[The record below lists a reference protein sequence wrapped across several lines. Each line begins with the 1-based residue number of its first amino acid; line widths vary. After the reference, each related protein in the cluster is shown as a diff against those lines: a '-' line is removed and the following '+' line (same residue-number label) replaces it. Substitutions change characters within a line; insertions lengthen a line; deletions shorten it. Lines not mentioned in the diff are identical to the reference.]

1 MPEETTKQQ
10 EARKKGLADL
20 GQGYAIVRGT
30 AASLD
35 EIARIAYVAK
45 DMRSFSLARKLF
57 ALARNHPA
65 AAALP
70 DKDKLKLRQQHGLCT
85 YKDDDLVIDDR
96 LSEALA
102 ILNGGDL
109 LSANPSQETLG
120 LAGSIYKQWWRY
132 TGQRRDL
139 ENSLAYYMRGS
150 AGDLAGDYGYTRI
163 NSAFVLDLLAYLES
177 EFAPDSA
184 EARRKKATALR
195 EEIVA
200 QLPGLAAK
208 DGNEWLSQEWWYGAT
223 MAEAAFGLGR
233 YSEAQT
239 HLREA
244 LKLDPAAW
252 QLEATTRQFSALARA
267 MRLDK
272 DAREAASATIA
283 LLVGDNRHA
292 LDAMSSG
299 KMGLALSGGGF
310 RASLFH
316 IGVLA
321 RLAELDVLRHVE
333 VLSCV
338 SGGSIIGAHYYL
350 EVRRLLQ
357 SKPDADITRDDYI
370 EIVKRVERD
379 FLAGVQM
386 NLRGRLFAGW
396 IANLRSIVAPGYT
409 RTQYLAELFE
419 KHIYSRVEDERGER
433 WIDGLHIV
441 PQGGGDDFN
450 PKLDNWRRGAKAP
463 ILLLNATTLNTGH
476 VWQFAVNWM
485 GEPPISTSRSV
496 DCNDLLRRMY
506 YREAPDG
513 YRKIRLG
520 LAVASSACVSGLFD
534 PVEMRGLY
542 PDRAVRLVD
551 GGVHDNQGVAGLL
564 EQECTILLVSDASGQ
579 MTSQAA
585 PGPEP
590 VTVLK
595 RTQDVSMAC
604 IRESRFEQLAFQRRA
619 GALTGLM
626 FLHLKKDLE
635 IEHVD
640 WVDCEDPYCDSTTD
654 PCERTLTPYQM
665 PKEIQGRLAGIR
677 TDLDTFSDAE
687 AYALMLSGYR
697 MTGFEFGR
705 CIPGLPVS
713 DAAPVDW
720 KFLSASPAVDRKP
733 DYEKDNRHLRKILK
747 TGSRLPFKVWF
758 LRPVASVLAGI
769 LGLVVLGVAGWAA
782 WWLIQQLR
790 QLHLPLGKP
799 MLALAGVLLV
809 YLLVLCR
816 MGRKSFWVIVSG
828 LGVVT
833 VGWLIARLH
842 LWLFDP
848 LYRGAGQIR
857 IKS

>member
-1 MPEETTKQQ
+1 MAQP
-10 EARKKGLADL
+10 GVV
-20 GQGYAIVRGT
+20 VRRHHGGSSFRPGPVFRST
-30 AASLD
+30 DAS
-35 EIARIAYVAK
+35 
-45 DMRSFSLARKLF
+45 
-57 ALARNHPA
+57 
-65 AAALP
+65 
-70 DKDKLKLRQQHGLCT
+70 
-85 YKDDDLVIDDR
+85 
-96 LSEALA
+96 
-102 ILNGGDL
+102 
-109 LSANPSQETLG
+109 
-120 LAGSIYKQWWRY
+120 
-132 TGQRRDL
+132 QR
-139 ENSLAYYMRGS
+139 G
-150 AGDLAGDYGYTRI
+150 
-163 NSAFVLDLLAYLES
+163 
-177 EFAPDSA
+177 A
-184 EARRKKATALR
+184 EARPCGVATRGHDAPVFR
-195 EEIVA
+195 AGSCHEA
-200 QLPGLAAK
+200 RQGCAK
-208 DGNEWLSQEWWYGAT
+208 
-223 MAEAAFGLGR
+223 
-233 YSEAQT
+233 
-239 HLREA
+239 
-244 LKLDPAAW
+244 
-252 QLEATTRQFSALARA
+252 
-267 MRLDK
+267 
-272 DAREAASATIA
+272 AASATIA

-506 YREAPDG
+506 YREAPEG
-513 YRKIRLG
+513 FQKIRLG

-626 FLHLKKDLE
+626 FLLSKK
-635 IEHVD
+635 ISRSSM
-640 WVDCEDPYCDSTTD
+640 STGWIA
-654 PCERTLTPYQM
+654 
-665 PKEIQGRLAGIR
+665 KIR
-677 TDLDTFSDAE
+677 IATQLP
-687 AYALMLSGYR
+687 
-697 MTGFEFGR
+697 
-705 CIPGLPVS
+705 IP
-713 DAAPVDW
+713 
-720 KFLSASPAVDRKP
+720 
-733 DYEKDNRHLRKILK
+733 
-747 TGSRLPFKVWF
+747 
-758 LRPVASVLAGI
+758 ASV
-769 LGLVVLGVAGWAA
+769 
-782 WWLIQQLR
+782 R
-790 QLHLPLGKP
+790 
-799 MLALAGVLLV
+799 
-809 YLLVLCR
+809 
-816 MGRKSFWVIVSG
+816 
-828 LGVVT
+828 
-833 VGWLIARLH
+833 
-842 LWLFDP
+842 
-848 LYRGAGQIR
+848 
-857 IKS
+857 